1 MKLFPRPLCGKKIR
15 IFGTRL
21 SFRNLEISAKPG
33 MVNTA
38 CADSL
43 SSFPS
48 Y

>member
-15 IFGTRL
+15 IFVIRL

-33 MVNTA
+33 MVDTA

-43 SSFPS
+43 FSFSS